1 MPDEYYNSAFT
12 GEEIDAILGGAVRGD
27 VAQTKAD
34 TWKAT
39 ARANVGAVSAA
50 DLKNFFALTASN
62 ATTIPDNTD
71 IDNYKTAGTYK
82 VTNNTHAGTMTNLPV
97 KVAGKL
103 VVIALGQEAR
113 LGQLYFVS
121 SGVMPMYVRYWNGST
136 WSAWERIIRQPTTDA
151 LAARISPLE
160 VAVAPLAKK
169 VNILYESGRYAS
181 GAATERI
188 SVYIPATVGYIL
200 YRLYHFIVPSINC
213 NCWQVYYYYAADD
226 SFSNLVQLSVSG
238 ELECAIH
245 LDGRDDFSG
254 GRTHGDEVLTGIS
267 FFVNGVPS
275 DITTYTSMTE
285 VDSFRIVRTSTMY
298 DPADHTTAIANHGVE
313 YLFDKN
319 GMTISQSLKWLVAA
333 QLTNCFMAMFLPS
346 KNMIDRAVVNT
357 DFETLTLASTSS
369 EPLTTITKQNGTK
382 VFMWDTENSY
392 SASVEVLK
400 YPTGLTGG
408 DRMSIG
414 DNGGGTYN
422 KVYFKVCGGGS
433 SAVGELWQSKALYK
447 LNNG

>member
-1 MPDEYYNSAFT
+1 MPDEYYNSIYT
-12 GEEIDAILGGAVRGD
+12 GEEIDAILGGAVSESD
-27 VAQTKAD
+27 LNTVKA
-34 TWKAT
+34 
-39 ARANVGAVSAA
+39 NY
-50 DLKNFFALTASN
+50 FALTASN
-62 ATTIPDNTD
+62 ATTIPDNAD
-71 IDNYKTAGTYK
+71 INNYRTAGTYK

-97 KVAGKL
+97 RTAGKL
-103 VVIALGQEAR
+103 IVIALGQEAR
-113 LGQLYFVS
+113 LGQFYFVS
-121 SGVMPMYVRYWNGST
+121 SGQMPIYQRFWNGST
-136 WSAWERIIRQPTTDA
+136 WTAWERFIKNGTTDA
-151 LAARISPLE
+151 LSARIDQIE
-160 VAVAPLAKK
+160 AAVTPVSKK
-169 VNILYESGRYAS
+169 VNVLYESGSYAS
-181 GAATERI
+181 GNATERI
-188 SVYIPATVGYIL
+188 SVYVPASVGYIL
-200 YRLYHFIVPSINC
+200 YRLYHFIVPSTNC
-213 NCWQVYYYYAADD
+213 NCWQVYYYYATDE

-254 GRTHGDEVLTGIS
+254 GYTHGDEVLTGIS
-267 FFVNGVPS
+267 FFVNGVPT
-275 DITTYTSMTE
+275 DITTYTTMTE
-285 VDSFRIVRTSTMY
+285 VDWFRVVRTTTMY

-346 KNMIDRAVVNT
+346 KGMIDRAVVNT
-357 DFETLTLASTSS
+357 DFETLALASASS

-408 DRMSIG
+408 DRMSIS
-414 DNGGGTYN
+414 DNGGGAYN

-433 SAVGELWQSKALYK
+433 SSVGELWQSKVLYK